1 MHIDWRWIKQRP
13 QFIAEELSKKHD
25 VLVLYVHK
33 GKMRTIEGEKY
44 GSIKK
49 IPLFHIPKSYQI
61 FLLYLVRKI
70 YFKFFIKTVIFFFKP
85 SVIWITHPE
94 LFDYLDNIELPIVYD
109 CMDNA
114 SSLSLSNRH
123 KTKVEQLE
131 KRLLKI
137 SSIVFVSSQCLF
149 NIMKVRCS
157 DTDKL
162 VLVRNAFDGK
172 IMDND
177 IEIVSNSK
185 VVHKILYFGTIANW
199 FDFGILSRSLDKFT
213 NIEYHIIGPI
223 ERIDKSTIDKRIIIH
238 SQLEHS
244 KLMLVAKD
252 YDILIMPFLLNE
264 TVKSVDPVKFYEYIN
279 LDKPIISVYYPEI
292 KRFSRFIEFYKTYDE
307 FCKILGNI
315 LINKLGKK
323 YDDSERL
330 DFLLQN
336 TWSKRIELIE
346 TSFSKLSHKAV

>member
-1 MHIDWRWIKQRP
+1 
-13 QFIAEELSKKHD
+13 
-25 VLVLYVHK
+25 
-33 GKMRTIEGEKY
+33 
-44 GSIKK
+44 
-49 IPLFHIPKSYQI
+49 
-61 FLLYLVRKI
+61 
-70 YFKFFIKTVIFFFKP
+70 
-85 SVIWITHPE
+85 
-94 LFDYLDNIELPIVYD
+94 
-109 CMDNA
+109 
-114 SSLSLSNRH
+114 
-123 KTKVEQLE
+123 
-131 KRLLKI
+131 
-137 SSIVFVSSQCLF
+137 
-149 NIMKVRCS
+149 
-157 DTDKL
+157 
-162 VLVRNAFDGK
+162 
-172 IMDND
+172 
-177 IEIVSNSK
+177 
-185 VVHKILYFGTIANW
+185 VHKILCFGTIANW